1 MINSIIYIE
10 VFPFLT
16 RFAMLMGATIL
27 GDFILHRFGLVWVGR
42 YMGIPGTLLIVLS
55 LLYSLRKRKI
65 IHTGSPRILLRV
77 HEFFTWLGAL
87 MIFIHSGVH
96 FNAIL
101 PWLATMAMAVNVV
114 SGLVGQ
120 YLLERSRRH
129 LASMRKQYQ
138 VDGMAKNEIEM
149 ALYWD
154 SVTYDLMV
162 KWRIVHFPISYAFAI
177 LAIGHI
183 ISVFLF
189 WEWK

>member
-1 MINSIIYIE
+1 
-10 VFPFLT
+10 
-16 RFAMLMGATIL
+16 MLMGATIL

-101 PWLATMAMAVNVV
+101 PWLATIAMAVNVV

-120 YLLERSRRH
+120 YLLGRSRRY

>member
-16 RFAMLMGATIL
+16 RLAMLMGATIL

-87 MIFIHSGVH
+87 MILIHSGVH

-101 PWLATMAMAVNVV
+101 PWLATMAMVVNVV

-129 LASMRKQYQ
+129 LSSMRKQYQ

-162 KWRIVHFPISYAFAI
+162 KWRIVHFPISYAFSI

-183 ISVFLF
+183 FSVFLF